1 MPPVAQPKAPGVFD
15 ALISRVA
22 NQVSVVV
29 RPAAAAA
36 VASTFT
42 FPLLLMLAVLLFL
55 AIQARLDR
63 RDPKLRAAP
72 QTRAETILPFEDETQ
87 L

>member
-1 MPPVAQPKAPGVFD
+1 VFD
-15 ALISRVA
+15 ALITRVA
-22 NQVSVVV
+22 SQVSYVV

-55 AIQARLDR
+55 AIQGQLDR
-63 RDPKLRAAP
+63 RDPKLRATPRTA
-72 QTRAETILPFEDETQ
+72 AETAVPFEDEAQ

>member
-1 MPPVAQPKAPGVFD
+1 
-15 ALISRVA
+15 
-22 NQVSVVV
+22 VV

-36 VASTFT
+36 VASSFT

-55 AIQARLDR
+55 AIQAQLDR
-63 RDPKLRAAP
+63 RDPKLRNAP
-72 QTRAETILPFEDETQ
+72 RTTAETFLPFEDEAQ